1 MVSIR
6 EDPKRVGNTTT
17 TNTWFSEFLC
27 VVHYPTCTCNA
38 CYMALSD
45 VLFDNQWLRRKF
57 QNFGDAPIWFNVAPQ
72 LSGICVAAYNFDFM
86 DWESYEQSILTDNQT
101 KKNYNSLDLIYDLNL
116 LFNFGGVLYLTS
128 LFEKQ
133 LKVI

>member
-6 EDPKRVGNTTT
+6 EGPKRVGNTTT
-17 TNTWFSEFLC
+17 TNTGFSEFLC

-38 CYMALSD
+38 CYMALPD
-45 VLFDNQWLRRKF
+45 VLFDNHWLNRKC
-57 QNFGDAPIWFNVAPQ
+57 QNFGDAPIRFNVATQ
-72 LSGICVAAYNFDFM
+72 LSGTCVAAYNFDFM
-86 DWESYEQSILTDNQT
+86 DWESYGQSILTHNHT

-116 LFNFGGVLYLTS
+116 LFNVDGVLYLTS